1 MPYTVLEG
9 LTDEELMLDV
19 YNDERSEPREVELA
33 KRLGYARDTVEDL
46 INELALAR
54 ELLGVEQPREVT

>member
-46 INELALAR
+46 TNELALAR